1 MFLYS
6 ESASLLPGKQVGL
19 PVRADPPET
28 ASMRFET
35 SILTLLPW
43 YDTSPFT
50 REHSQENFS
59 EENRFFHSPSPR
71 TSPRYLTGTKRKIPA
86 NRISIPNITSNIQP
100 MIFKINRSICII

>member
-6 ESASLLPGKQVGL
+6 ESASLLSGKQMGL

-28 ASMRFET
+28 PS
-35 SILTLLPW
+35 W